1 MSRSLGRRA
10 ARTSGSPIRPL
21 AAAAVALAA
30 VLLASPAGEGAAQ
43 TTRPAPMVV
52 ISDTVDEVLAVLNDA
67 SLSGQERR
75 SRIEKIAY
83 RRFDFVTMSR
93 LAVARY
99 WKRFTSDQQK
109 ELVREFKAFL
119 ARTYGDRIDR
129 YNQEQIEI
137 VGEREET
144 RGDVSVL
151 TRIVGGEYDTAEVD
165 YRLRGKDGSWRI
177 IDVKIEGISLVLN
190 YRDQFKTVLSRGG
203 PEGLIEALREKNT
216 DAEVN
221 EES

>member
-1 MSRSLGRRA
+1 M
-10 ARTSGSPIRPL
+10 
-21 AAAAVALAA
+21 ALAA
-30 VLLASPAGEGAAQ
+30 VLLALPAGEGAAQ
-43 TTRPAPMVV
+43 TTRSAPMVV
-52 ISDTVDEVLAVLNDA
+52 ISDTIEAVLAVLGDA
-67 SLSGQERR
+67 SLSSEARR
-75 SRIEKIAY
+75 SRIEKIAFQ
-83 RRFDFVTMSR
+83 RFDFVTMSR

-119 ARTYGDRIDR
+119 ARTYGDRIDS

-151 TRIVGGEYDTAEVD
+151 TRIVGGEYDGAEVD
-165 YRLRGKDGSWRI
+165 YRLRGKDGPWRI

-190 YRDQFKTVLSRGG
+190 YRDQFKAVLSRGG